1 MARPALLSPIKIGD
15 HTLDHRIVLAPLTRL
30 RNTEQGVPQDHC
42 IEYYEQRTTK
52 NGLLISEATVIS
64 PVTDGYKFAP
74 GIYTDQ
80 QIEGW
85 KRVVDAVHAKG
96 GVIYLQ
102 LWHLGRAVSSKDL
115 PPGNYPVSASAIAI
129 SGTGVFGT
137 EYEVPHALTIDEI
150 QDTIR
155 DYATAAKNSIKA
167 GFDGVEIHGAHGY
180 LIDQFINTSS
190 NVRTDEYGGS
200 IENRARFALEVVDA
214 VVEAVGI
221 NRVAIRFSPWCDFQ
235 DMKDDTPLETWSYLT
250 EQLQA
255 KHPGL
260 AYIHFSVPW
269 QLEIGEFVY
278 QDNISSSL
286 DPFRKIW
293 KGPFIAT
300 GGFLESKTAIQHCE
314 KFPNDLIGFGRTFIA
329 NPDLVERVRHGWP
342 FNKYNR
348 STFYIQG
355 IEGYTDYPFYS
366 PTLFDESGKPVA
378 TDKTNP
384 APTSQL

>member
-1 MARPALLSPIKIGD
+1 MSRPALLSPIKIGD
-15 HTLDHRIVLAPLTRL
+15 RTLDHRIVLAPLTRL

-42 IEYYEQRTTK
+42 IEYYKQRATK
-52 NGLLISEATVIS
+52 NGLLISEATFIS
-64 PVTDGYKFAP
+64 PATDGFKFAP

-85 KRVVDAVHAKG
+85 KKVVDAVHAKE

-115 PPGNYPVSASAIAI
+115 PPGKYPVSSSAVAI
-129 SGTGVFGT
+129 SGTGIFGT
-137 EYEVPHALTIDEI
+137 QYEVPHALTVDEI

-190 NVRTDEYGGS
+190 NVRTDQYGGS

-221 NRVAIRFSPWCDFQ
+221 NRVAIRFSPWFNFL

-255 KHPGL
+255 KHSGL
-260 AYIHFSVPW
+260 SYIHFSVPR
-269 QLEIGEFVY
+269 QLELGEFMY
-278 QDNISSSL
+278 QDNVSSSL
-286 DPFRKIW
+286 NPFRKIW

-300 GGFLESKTAIQHCE
+300 GGFLESKTALDHCE

-329 NPDLVERVRHGWP
+329 NPDLVDRIRHGLP
-342 FNKYNR
+342 FNKYIR
-348 STFYIQG
+348 STFYTHG

-366 PTLFDESGKPVA
+366 PAFFDETGNQVV
-378 TDKTNP
+378 TGQHYP
-384 APTSQL
+384 ALRSQL